1 MDQFSGTTGVGGVG
15 FDPASLGK
23 YANNCAP
30 PGQGQ
35 EIGVWDSLGLAEPV
49 GVPGASRRAAL
60 ALRERLW
67 SVSSLERVRKC
78 GKVPHGFELPLV
90 ESPGGGY
97 RLTGLCTC
105 HSVWACPICA
115 PEIRAAWGGR
125 IAAGILARLGDGGG
139 VSFGTSTLSHAKA
152 QPLRSTYGLVVSCWH
167 AVSTDKSVRKFRK
180 AHGWSGFIRTSEVTW
195 GQRSG
200 WHPHMHWLDWW
211 EDVPSSEELRSYQDV
226 VYGAWSRAVVRIGGR
241 YSSPGNGV
249 LVLPVSENDDSEKLG
264 NYLTDIT
271 PRSAAFELTSI
282 STKAARLEGMAP
294 FQLLAKVYGP
304 GSKPWVDLW
313 WEYEQATKGRRMI
326 GASRGLLAA
335 LGIDEDDPEPGEA
348 GEVVAVVYA
357 EDWSKIRW
365 FTSAGLAGVQAI
377 LEQAAAGGQ
386 MAVNAAV
393 RLLLGL
399 DVAVP
404 GDSTAVPFDF
414 DRVEDSF

>member
-1 MDQFSGTTGVGGVG
+1 
-15 FDPASLGK
+15 
-23 YANNCAP
+23 
-30 PGQGQ
+30 
-35 EIGVWDSLGLAEPV
+35 
-49 GVPGASRRAAL
+49 
-60 ALRERLW
+60 
-67 SVSSLERVRKC
+67 
-78 GKVPHGFELPLV
+78 
-90 ESPGGGY
+90 
-97 RLTGLCTC
+97 
-105 HSVWACPICA
+105 
-115 PEIRAAWGGR
+115 
-125 IAAGILARLGDGGG
+125 
-139 VSFGTSTLSHAKA
+139 
-152 QPLRSTYGLVVSCWH
+152 
-167 AVSTDKSVRKFRK
+167 
-180 AHGWSGFIRTSEVTW
+180 
-195 GQRSG
+195 
-200 WHPHMHWLDWW
+200 MHWLDWW